1 MNGGHIQET
10 DHTTMPSLQRTGD
23 SEASQEQ
30 RPATQ
35 NRAAPGFYRVAWI
48 SANALLI
55 LSILLTIY
63 FVFWEYST
71 RRYLEGFSD
80 AIVPATAAPDEKI
93 AGILNWMQ
101 HGPARRAS
109 VPDDL
114 APNRDPTDTLNYEA
128 LLRVCGTATNAFI
141 NLADIGGLP
150 TRRLLLL
157 DSRELTKHV
166 VAEVLVDGRWIV
178 VDPTFRVILRGADG
192 RPLTREQLANPE
204 VFAEATRGIGRY
216 DPNYTYD
223 RTSHIR
229 VERLGFLAPALREVL
244 DHVVPGWESSPITS
258 ALVERESLAA
268 TFAGIILVLF
278 LSLSRVSLRW
288 YGEKRLGVRRA
299 RVRTQIAKAYATFL
313 ELSNKRDL

>member
-1 MNGGHIQET
+1 VTRGDIQGT
-10 DHTTMPSLQRTGD
+10 DQTAMPLLRRTGD
-23 SEASQEQ
+23 SEASQVQ
-30 RPATQ
+30 GPSTQ
-35 NRAAPGFYRVAWI
+35 NRAVPVFYRAAWI
-48 SANALLI
+48 SVNALLA

-63 FVFWEYST
+63 FIFWEYST

-80 AIVPATAAPDEKI
+80 AIVPATAAPEEKI

-109 VPDDL
+109 VPDDFI
-114 APNRDPTDTLNYEA
+114 PNRNPTDTLNYEA

-141 NLADIGGLP
+141 NLAEIGGMP

-157 DSRELTKHV
+157 DSRDLTKHV

-178 VDPTFRVILRGADG
+178 VDATFRVILRGPDG
-192 RPLTREQLANPE
+192 QPLTREQLANPE
-204 VFAEATRGIGRY
+204 LFAEATKGIDKY

-223 RTSHIR
+223 HTSHIR
-229 VERLGFLAPALREVL
+229 VERLGFFAPALREVL
-244 DHVVPGWESSPITS
+244 DHVVPGWENSPITS

-278 LSLSRVSLRW
+278 LSLSRISLRW
-288 YGEKRLGVRRA
+288 FGEKRLGVRRA

-313 ELSNKRDL
+313 ELPNKRNL

>member
-1 MNGGHIQET
+1 MTGGHIQAPDQT
-10 DHTTMPSLQRTGD
+10 DMPSLQKTAD
-23 SEASQEQ
+23 SEASQNQ
-30 RPATQ
+30 GPANQDGT
-35 NRAAPGFYRVAWI
+35 APGFYRVAWI
-48 SANALLI
+48 SVNALLV
-55 LSILLTIY
+55 LSVLLTVY

-109 VPDDL
+109 VPDDFI
-114 APNRDPTDTLNYEA
+114 PNRNPTDTLNYEA

-141 NLADIGGLP
+141 NLADIGGMP

-157 DSRELTKHV
+157 DSRNLTKHV
-166 VAEVLVDGRWIV
+166 VAEVFVDGRWIV

-192 RPLTREQLANPE
+192 QPLTREQLANPAI
-204 VFAEATRGIGRY
+204 FAEATRGIEKY
-216 DPNYTYD
+216 DPQYTYE
-223 RTSHIR
+223 RTAHIR
-229 VERLGFLAPALREVL
+229 VGRLGPLAPIIREVL
-244 DHVVPGWESSPITS
+244 DHVVPGWESSPTTS

-268 TFAGIILVLF
+268 TFAGIVLVLF
-278 LSLSRVSLRW
+278 LSLLRVSLRW

-299 RVRTQIAKAYATFL
+299 RVRTQIARAYATFL
-313 ELSNKRDL
+313 ELSNKRNL